1 MEIVRMYKEMDVKFE
16 EFDAALRQLGY
27 SKSTDE
33 KFIVYNHK
41 MSEHKIFLSHYH
53 SELKYINKGWFVA
66 NADNMTWFGV
76 INHRDDLAKMIEQM
90 RLEEL
95 SEAV

>member
-1 MEIVRMYKEMDVKFE
+1 MYKEMDVRFE
-16 EFDAALRQLGY
+16 EFDRAMMQLGY
-27 SKSTDE
+27 DKSSEDD
-33 KFIVYNHK
+33 FIVYSHSKSGSKIYLALYHK
-41 MSEHKIFLSHYH
+41 S
-53 SELKYINKGWFVA
+53 LKYINKGWFVA
-66 NADNMTWFGV
+66 KAYNMECMGV